1 MKGQVCFLFL
11 LLVCL
16 QRAGSHLPPRLQV
29 GVSGSEGVSQSEGVS
44 PLKVSGSG
52 GVSQSE
58 GVSPLKVSG
67 SGGVSQSGGVSLKT
81 QKGLRRL
88 PGLCRRL
95 RRRRVTLLCHRDRF
109 CWKGRSETR
118 SVQVCV
124 CPRGSRCSHFYLHSH

>member
-44 PLKVSGSG
+44 PLKVSQSG
-52 GVSQSE
+52 

-95 RRRRVTLLCHRDRF
+95 RRRRVTLLVNTASC
-109 CWKGRSETR
+109 
-118 SVQVCV
+118 
-124 CPRGSRCSHFYLHSH
+124 